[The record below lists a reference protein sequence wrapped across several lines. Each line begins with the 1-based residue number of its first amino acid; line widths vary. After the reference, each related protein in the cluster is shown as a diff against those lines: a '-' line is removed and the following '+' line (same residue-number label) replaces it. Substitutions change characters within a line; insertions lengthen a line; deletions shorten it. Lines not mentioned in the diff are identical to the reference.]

1 MNQPPSA
8 VRARLRDATRPLHR
22 ALEAA
27 LPLGRGCVD
36 RDSYRDHLRFL
47 LSFHEPVER
56 HLQANVELAEALPD
70 LHARLKTSL
79 LRDDLGA
86 AAECPRPPR
95 VPSPR
100 TLPQGLGVLY
110 VLEGATLGA
119 RILLPRLCR
128 AGVVPGPIGCRYL
141 QGGHPNSTAGW
152 QHLCHVL
159 EELPRGESEEA
170 VAWAKLTFR
179 SLLAWRRRWGAGA

>member
-1 MNQPPSA
+1 MDQTPSA

-22 ALEAA
+22 ALESA

-56 HLQANVELAEALPD
+56 HLQANVELIEALPD
-70 LHARLKTSL
+70 LQARLKTTL

-86 AAECPRPPR
+86 EAQCPRPPR
-95 VPSPR
+95 VPIPR
-100 TLPQGLGVLY
+100 TRPQGLGVVY

-119 RILLPRLCR
+119 RVLLPRLRR
-128 AGVVPGPIGCRYL
+128 AGVVPGPVGCRYL
-141 QGGHPNSTAGW
+141 SGGGSGGSAPW
-152 QHLCHVL
+152 QRLCHVL
-159 EELPRGESEEA
+159 ERLPRGESAET
-170 VAWAKLTFR
+170 VAWAELTFR
-179 SLLAWRRRWGAGA
+179 SLLVWRRRWEACA